1 MPSADLTLDAWH
13 FESADLRL
21 LRRKI
26 CNESH
31 PLSDEFGHPKN
42 GIKTGLTALF
52 EISTVEF
59 EVFRGQNL
67 TLDQLIK
74 PFLVGD
80 NVEKWSPEPPDQ
92 FIIRIEKG
100 WTRTQ
105 VQTDDESIAWNWF
118 ANRFP
123 QVAPRFLL
131 HKDKAMARSDQ
142 GDFWWELRACDYYS
156 EFDRPKICIPEMSQG
171 PKFARDVSGCTLN
184 NKVFFLP
191 YSPELIGYMNSRLAW
206 FYLFGRCAQL
216 RGGKWRL
223 ELREQY
229 ISTLPIPAKGLGHD
243 PSLAF
248 QSSLAAD
255 AAGSRTQRIS
265 IFLRRIPD
273 LCPSDRRPKLT
284 ERLKQWWNLD
294 FKSFQAE
301 IKKAFKAD
309 IPLKQRGDWEN
320 FLREEGEK
328 VRRLTVEIEQAERE
342 IDAIVYKLFDL
353 TPDEI
358 AVLES
363 SLAGQY

>member
-1 MPSADLTLDAWH
+1 
-13 FESADLRL
+13 
-21 LRRKI
+21 
-26 CNESH
+26 
-31 PLSDEFGHPKN
+31 
-42 GIKTGLTALF
+42 
-52 EISTVEF
+52 
-59 EVFRGQNL
+59 VFRGQNL

-74 PFLVGD
+74 PFLIGD

-100 WTRTQ
+100 WTRMQ

-142 GDFWWELRACDYYS
+142 GDFWWELRACEYYS

-248 QSSLAAD
+248 RSSLAVD

-265 IFLRRIPD
+265 TFLRRIPD

-284 ERLKQWWNLD
+284 ERLKEWWKLD
-294 FKSFQAE
+294 FKSFRAE
-301 IKKAFKAD
+301 INKAFKAD
-309 IPLKQRGDWEN
+309 IPLKQRGEWEN
-320 FLREEGEK
+320 FRREEGEK
-328 VRRLTVEIEQAERE
+328 VRRLTAEIEQAERE

-358 AVLES
+358 ALLES